1 MPLGKTETMS
11 SMAGPRQVT
20 NYDDASANMLKRLI
34 VGADMEINQVMRDKN
49 IPEAD
54 KYGRIEELKDL
65 KEYRKDRFNQYINDA
80 KFRDKYR
87 NSLFK
92 DQQTFIAP
100 EWDAILETETRT
112 NPSRILDL
120 EKPKVISKSMMAED
134 AGINSVSFG
143 EDSPNLAT
151 APKNRSEFLATQPG
165 PTGASVRTKNFV
177 ANNAQSMEDF
187 MKLTEDQVRQAR
199 NVGAS
204 NWDEIKT
211 IQDKIKK
218 DPKSWGFYR
227 KELDIPELEYSATKK
242 LNPPAVPEKAGRMS
256 GIAKGLGKAVLRGA
270 AEAPALEFLNPPSAG
285 PSDPE
290 DPVFL
295 FERGLISES
304 EFKRLMRK

>member
-1 MPLGKTETMS
+1 
-11 SMAGPRQVT
+11 
-20 NYDDASANMLKRLI
+20 
-34 VGADMEINQVMRDKN
+34 MEINQVMRDKN

-143 EDSPNLAT
+143 EDSPNPAA

-227 KELDIPELEYSATKK
+227 KELDIPELEYSAPKK
-242 LNPPAVPEKAGRMS
+242 LNPPTVPEKAGKMS
-256 GIAKGLGKAVLRGA
+256 GIAKGLGKAVLRGV

>member
-11 SMAGPRQVT
+11 STAGPKQIT

-34 VGADMEINQVMRDKN
+34 VGTDMEINQVMRDKN

-143 EDSPNLAT
+143 EDSPNPAT
-151 APKNRSEFLATQPG
+151 VPKNRSEFLATQPG

-199 NVGAS
+199 NVGAR

-218 DPKSWGFYR
+218 DPKSWGLYR
-227 KELDIPELEYSATKK
+227 KELDIPELEYSAPKK
-242 LNPPAVPEKAGRMS
+242 LNLPTVPEKAGKMS
-256 GIAKGLGKAVLRGA
+256 GIAKGLGKAVLRGV